1 MALQSLPLVK
11 LDTVFQM
18 EDQGDDALARVRVT
32 NPSDHIAFFVQLAIT
47 GSSDQEILPV
57 FWEDDYFSLLPS
69 ESRELTARIPRWAIG
84 RTTPKLEI
92 GGWNIL
98 SDLICEK
105 LEVVSPRARA
115 GESFPVKA
123 TVTQTFVDGSRV
135 PLQVDGRM
143 AASQWCWSRHKST
156 TLNFS
161 VRVEEPGR
169 HTLQVGNQSLVVNVE

>member
-84 RTTPKLEI
+84 RTTPELEI

-98 SDLICEK
+98 SDLIWE
-105 LEVVSPRARA
+105 
-115 GESFPVKA
+115 
-123 TVTQTFVDGSRV
+123 
-135 PLQVDGRM
+135 
-143 AASQWCWSRHKST
+143 
-156 TLNFS
+156 
-161 VRVEEPGR
+161 
-169 HTLQVGNQSLVVNVE
+169 